1 MQIISTKEAF
11 HGHRFQNEVIST
23 ELDFEFIIITTYL
36 LKSRVLPSQ
45 DERERIQEDIP
56 GFKFKKSMLN
66 SFFRKRKYFL
76 DRDFFHRDFLQRE
89 FFSQDSLLEIS
100 LQEVSLQ
107 DMSLQEQYGFIL
119 VSAFIIDIQVQWS

>member
-36 LKSRVLPSQ
+36 LESSVLPSQ

-66 SFFRKRKYFL
+66 SSSEKEICSNMICC
-76 DRDFFHRDFLQRE
+76 RDFF
-89 FFSQDSLLEIS
+89 
-100 LQEVSLQ
+100 
-107 DMSLQEQYGFIL
+107 
-119 VSAFIIDIQVQWS
+119 

>member
-36 LKSRVLPSQ
+36 LESCVLPSQ

-66 SFFRKRKYFL
+66 SSSEKGNISCKQISCR
-76 DRDFFHRDFLQRE
+76 
-89 FFSQDSLLEIS
+89 EIS
-100 LQEVSLQ
+100 CKESSFHKTLC
-107 DMSLQEQYGFIL
+107 
-119 VSAFIIDIQVQWS
+119 

>member
-36 LKSRVLPSQ
+36 LESRVLPSQ

-66 SFFRKRKYFL
+66 SSSEEKNLAKRFL
-76 DRDFFHRDFLQRE
+76 ATIFLAER
-89 FFSQDSLLEIS
+89 FLSKRFL
-100 LQEVSLQ
+100 
-107 DMSLQEQYGFIL
+107 
-119 VSAFIIDIQVQWS
+119 AK